1 MAKLT
6 LPQLERHL
14 FRAADHLRGKM
25 DASEYKEYIFG
36 MLFLKRCSDVFTEYR
51 ERLIAE
57 KKATGWSD
65 EEIADRLKLPMFY
78 PGIFFVPEVSR
89 WEYIKANQ
97 HVDDPG
103 DLLNQA
109 LMNLEQENRSALN
122 GVLSHINFKPPGKN
136 KLTEQQLRQFI
147 KHFNK
152 KRLRNEDF
160 EFPDLLGAAYE
171 YLIKQ
176 FADSAG
182 AKGGEFYTP
191 RDVVRL
197 MVEILQPQEG
207 KRIYDPAVGSGGML
221 IISKQYVEE
230 HGGDARNL
238 SLYGQDENVGVWAI
252 CKMNMILHGIMNS
265 DIQSGDVIGNP
276 KHEYG
281 GELMRFDYVISNP
294 PFSNGYSRKDMQHNW
309 RFKYGDRKSVV

>member
-14 FRAADHLRGKM
+14 YKAADHLRGKM

-36 MLFLKRCSDVFTEYR
+36 MLFLKRSSDVFMEHR

-57 KKATGWSD
+57 KKSAGWSD
-65 EEIADRLKLPMFY
+65 EDIAARLERPTFY

-89 WEYIKANQ
+89 WEYIKSRQ

-109 LMNLEQENRSALN
+109 LMNLERENLSALN

-152 KRLRNEDF
+152 RRLRNEDF

-171 YLIKQ
+171 FLIKK

-197 MVEILQPQEG
+197 M
-207 KRIYDPAVGSGGML
+207 
-221 IISKQYVEE
+221 
-230 HGGDARNL
+230 AR
-238 SLYGQDENVGVWAI
+238 YF
-252 CKMNMILHGIMNS
+252 
-265 DIQSGDVIGNP
+265 NP
-276 KHEYG
+276 KKANASMTRQSARAVCSSFQSST
-281 GELMRFDYVISNP
+281 LRSTAA
-294 PFSNGYSRKDMQHNW
+294 MQAI
-309 RFKYGDRKSVV
+309 